1 MARFISDEELQMPT
15 ILITGANRGLGL
27 EFTRQY
33 VADGWSVIACCRD
46 PEGDSAADLRA
57 IGDAADGRV
66 HIETMDM
73 LDHASIDAVAAKY
86 KGTPIDV
93 LLNNAGIIGPV
104 PIVEHLEAQHFG
116 TIDYDVW
123 ATVIR
128 TNTFAP
134 VKMAEAFVDNIRAG
148 AQKKII
154 TLSSTVGSLQEDRTA
169 AFCYCTSKTAVTK
182 AVQLMSEVLR
192 EDEIIAMA
200 FCPGYV
206 KTRMGVGGATV
217 EIPDSVTGM
226 RNLIDGFSMEDTG
239 TFRRFNGDTVAW

>member
-1 MARFISDEELQMPT
+1 MPT
-15 ILITGANRGLGL
+15 VLITGANRGIGL

-33 VADGWSVIACCRD
+33 VDEGWTVLACCRD
-46 PEGDSAADLRA
+46 PDGESAEDLRGIQSGA
-57 IGDAADGRV
+57 EDQV
-66 HIETMDM
+66 HIEKMDM

-86 KGTPIDV
+86 KGTAIDV

-104 PIVEHLEAQHFG
+104 PIQDHLEAQHFG

-123 ATVIR
+123 DTVIR

-134 VKMAEAFVDNIRAG
+134 VKMAEAFADNVIESD
-148 AQKKII
+148 QKKII

-192 EDEIIAMA
+192 DKSVIAMA

-226 RNLIDGFSMEDTG
+226 RGLISNITMEDTG

>member
-1 MARFISDEELQMPT
+1 VPT
-15 ILITGANRGLGL
+15 VLITGANRGIGL

-33 VADGWSVIACCRD
+33 VDDGWTVMACCRD
-46 PEGDSAADLRA
+46 PAGDGALELRA
-57 IGDAADGRV
+57 IKEGANERV
-66 HIETMDM
+66 YIERMDM
-73 LDHASIDAVAAKY
+73 LNHGSIDAVAEKY
-86 KGTPIDV
+86 KGTAIDV

-104 PIVEHLEAQHFG
+104 PIRDHLYAQHFG

-123 ATVIR
+123 DTVIR

-134 VKMAEAFVDNIRAG
+134 VKMAEAFAANVIASD
-148 AQKKII
+148 QKKII

-192 EDEIIAMA
+192 DKSVIAMA

-226 RNLIDGFSMEDTG
+226 RGLIDGFTMNDTG
-239 TFRRFNGDTVAW
+239 SFRRFNGDTVAW

>member
-1 MARFISDEELQMPT
+1 MMPT
-15 ILITGANRGLGL
+15 VLITGANRGLGL

-33 VADGWSVIACCRD
+33 VGDGWTVIACCRD
-46 PEGDSAADLRA
+46 PDGESAEDLRA
-57 IGDAADGRV
+57 ISDGADGRV
-66 HIETMDM
+66 HIEKMDM
-73 LDHASIDAVAAKY
+73 LDHASIDVVAAKY
-86 KGTPIDV
+86 KGTAIDI

-104 PIVEHLEAQHFG
+104 PIQDHLDAQHFG

-123 ATVIR
+123 DTVVR

-134 VKMAEAFVDNIRAG
+134 VKMAEAFVDNVIASQ
-148 AQKKII
+148 QKKII
-154 TLSSTVGSLQEDRTA
+154 TLSSTVGSLAEDRTA

-182 AVQLMSEVLR
+182 AVQLVSEVLR
-192 EDEIIAMA
+192 DKGVITMA

-226 RNLIDGFSMEDTG
+226 RGLIDTFTMDDTG